1 MLRSFL
7 AFQLLLFPLAGTAWL
22 MLRFGGGQGA
32 LRGMRALLVGAVLT
46 SLWVGLPGP
55 APWASAPKPVE
66 GVVSEALPSPSPM
79 AAVHSPPPTPLP
91 AWPTWPLAL
100 LPLGAWACGAGALRR
115 RVARTT
121 PLRTLAGVEL
131 RAGDSSWSAWL
142 PGRRVVVFD
151 PRASPSD
158 QQLTLRHELQ
168 HHRQG
173 DPQWAWLL
181 FALQVLC
188 VLNPAAHLLA
198 RSLRALEELA
208 CDAALMARGTSAK
221 RYGAALLRAASSRS
235 GPLAIAFHTP
245 TLLEGRLTLL
255 KKANMTK
262 KEMTRRAGTMRWIL
276 ALGLLTCGS
285 VAIAAELR
293 VPMVQSTAA
302 FTVPEHPVM
311 DQARGRLDSQL
322 AGFLS
327 EGLQRYP
334 QWAPMVHEELEAWGL
349 PPELAAVP
357 LIESGYQNLGT
368 HTPGSS
374 AAPGVPGKG
383 LWMFIPSTA
392 RSYGLQVEE
401 GQDQRLNP
409 VLETRAAAALLTDLY
424 QEFGDWGLALA
435 GYNQG
440 AFHVRNA
447 IEVQQTED
455 WGTLVERG
463 ALNPYSSLVFAASER
478 LPE

>member
-1 MLRSFL
+1 MLRSFVV
-7 AFQLLLFPLAGTAWL
+7 FQLLLFPLAGTAAL
-22 MLRFGGGQGA
+22 MLRAGGGAGA
-32 LRGMRALLVGAVLT
+32 LRGMRALLLGAVVA
-46 SLWVGLPGP
+46 SLWVGLPAAGP
-55 APWASAPKPVE
+55 R
-66 GVVSEALPSPSPM
+66 VSSVQPGPELATESLPSPTAM
-79 AAVHSPPPTPLP
+79 AAVHIAPPPRLP

-100 LPLGAWACGAGALRR
+100 LPLAAWACGAAALRR
-115 RVARTT
+115 RVRDT
-121 PLRTLAGVEL
+121 PLLRRVRGVEI
-131 RAGDSSWSAWL
+131 RAGSSSWSAWL
-142 PGRRVVVFD
+142 PGRRVVVLA
-151 PRASPSD
+151 PHASRSD

-173 DPQWAWLL
+173 DPQWAWVL
-181 FALQVLC
+181 FGLQVLC
-188 VLNPAAHLLA
+188 AFNPAVHLLA

-221 RYGAALLRAASSRS
+221 RYGAALLRAATPRK

-262 KEMTRRAGTMRWIL
+262 KEMTRRTATARWLL
-276 ALGLLTCGS
+276 ALGLITCSGMA
-285 VAIAAELR
+285 VAAELR
-293 VPMVQSTAA
+293 VPVVQSTAA
-302 FTVPEHPVM
+302 FEVPAHPVV
-311 DQARGRLDSQL
+311 DSARGRLDQSM

-334 QWAPMVHEELEAWGL
+334 QWAPMVHAELDAWGL

-357 LIESGYQNLGT
+357 LIESGYQNLGSY
-368 HTPGSS
+368 TPGSS

-392 RSYGLQVEE
+392 RTYGLQVNET
-401 GQDQRLNP
+401 QDQRLDA
-409 VLETRAAAALLTDLY
+409 VLETRAAAALLSDLY
-424 QEFGDWGLALA
+424 QDFGDWGLALA

-440 AFHVRNA
+440 ATHVRNA
-447 IEVQQTED
+447 MEVQQTED

-463 ALNPYSSLVFAASER
+463 ALNNYSALVFAASER